1 MSQNKSSPSKVI
13 QVKKMEDKINID
25 YDKLCKIIQ
34 DSSLTL
40 KQIKNGQS
48 LFQK

>member
-1 MSQNKSSPSKVI
+1 MSQNKSSPPKAL
-13 QVKKMEDKINID
+13 QVKKVEDKINID

-48 LFQK
+48 LFHK